1 MEIGP
6 DHALRLD
13 QQICFPLYAASNLM
27 TRLYRPLLT
36 ELRLT
41 YPQYLVMLVLWET
54 SPIRMGELCQRLYLD
69 SGTLTPLLKRLAS
82 AGYVSRERDPGDER
96 RVVLALTPA
105 GLALKQRALSVPIAL
120 ASQFDGAPEQVT
132 AFRIALQNVTQDLAE
147 KVAALSG

>member
-6 DHALRLD
+6 DDALRLD

-36 ELRLT
+36 ELGLT

-82 AGYVSRERDPGDER
+82 AGYLSRERDPGDER
-96 RVVLALTPA
+96 RVILALTPA

-120 ASQFDGAPEQVT
+120 ASQFDGEPEQVT
-132 AFRIALQNVTQDLAE
+132 AFRIALQSVTQDLAD